1 MKKLVLAALIL
12 VSAVAHAAFFDSGQ
26 GARPTGIGEAF
37 VAVADDA
44 NAMYYNPA
52 GMIQIKM
59 ISTTA
64 TYTGYMEGLSDS
76 FAAIVVP
83 VPGYGAIGI
92 SWLGL
97 TAASSYSESTL
108 KVAYAYPI
116 TKQYTVGLALKL
128 LSKSYTLDSV
138 ASGNPFFSATSAS
151 GLGIDASFFGKLTDE
166 IALGASIENINVPDI
181 NVGSS
186 DPVPMNIRVGGRY
199 KLDRSLLVALEGDLS
214 GEDAKIKGGSEYWL
228 DSGLLKEL
236 GVGNSELGFRGGVGY
251 GNNSYLNVDL
261 GFSFYLPSKIVDL
274 RFDYSFTMPLMYIEG
289 AGTHRFSICITEPRP
304 AFNL

>member
-1 MKKLVLAALIL
+1 MKKLVLAAMLL

-26 GARPTGIGEAF
+26 GARPTGLGEAF
-37 VAVADDA
+37 VAISDDA

-52 GMIQIKM
+52 GMIQIKV
-59 ISTTA
+59 ISSTA
-64 TYTGYMEGLSDS
+64 TYTGYMEGLSES

-83 VPGYGAIGI
+83 IPGNGVIGV

-97 TAASSYSESTL
+97 SAASAYSESTL
-108 KVAYAYPI
+108 KVGYAYPI
-116 TKQYTVGLALKL
+116 TKQYTVGVALKL
-128 LSKSYTLDSV
+128 LSKSYTLDSI
-138 ASGNPFFSATSAS
+138 AAGNPFFSSTSAA
-151 GLGIDASFFGKLTDE
+151 GLGLDASFFGKLTEE
-166 IALGASIENINVPDI
+166 IAVGASIENLNVPDI

-186 DPVPMNIRVGGRY
+186 DPVPMNLRIGGRY
-199 KLDRSLLVALEGDLS
+199 KIDKSLIVSLEGDLN
-214 GEDAKIKGGSEYWL
+214 GDDAKIKGGGEYWL

-236 GVGNSELGFRGGVGY
+236 GAGNSELGFRGGVGY
-251 GNNSYLNVDL
+251 GNNSYLNVGL
-261 GFSFYLPSKIVDL
+261 GFSFYLPSKILDA

>member
-1 MKKLVLAALIL
+1 MKNLVLAVLVL
-12 VSAVAHAAFFDSGQ
+12 VSAVAQAAFFDSGQ
-26 GARPTGIGEAF
+26 GARPTGLGEAF

-59 ISTTA
+59 LSTTA

-116 TKQYTVGLALKL
+116 TKQYTLGLALKM

-138 ASGNPFFSATSAS
+138 AAGNPFFSSTSAS
-151 GLGIDASFFGKLTDE
+151 GLGLDVSFFGRLSE
-166 IALGASIENINVPDI
+166 GIAVGVSIENINAPDI

-186 DPVPMNIRVGGRY
+186 DPVPMNIRFGGRY
-199 KLDRSLLVALEGDLS
+199 KFDKSLLVSLEGDLN
-214 GEDAKIKGGSEYWL
+214 GEDVKVKGGSEYWL
-228 DSGLLKEL
+228 DPGLMKDL
-236 GVGNSELGFRGGVGY
+236 GAVDSEIGFRGGVGY

-261 GFSFYLPSKIVDL
+261 GFSFYLPSKIADL

-289 AGTHRFSICITEPRP
+289 AGTHRFSICITDPRP